1 MLIWAQRVK
10 GQGHRV
16 LVAVAA
22 VVVVVVVVAAAVFNG
37 FLECI
42 THRL

>member
-22 VVVVVVVVAAAVFNG
+22 VVVVVVVAAAVFNG